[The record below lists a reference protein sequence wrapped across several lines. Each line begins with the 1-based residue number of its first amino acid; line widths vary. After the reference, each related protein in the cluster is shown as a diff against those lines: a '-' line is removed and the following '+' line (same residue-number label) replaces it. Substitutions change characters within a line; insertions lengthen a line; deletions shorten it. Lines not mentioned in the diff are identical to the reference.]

1 MAEAIS
7 ETYMVKTPNP
17 ITHEKFDAALFD
29 LDGVITDSATI
40 HASCWKL
47 TFDEFLKNFAEKTG
61 SEFRPFDPESDYLL
75 YVDGKPRYQGVRD
88 FLASRNISLEEGQP
102 DSPSS
107 QESIYGIGNRK
118 NELVTTAIKNGRVK
132 VYQSSVKFVEHIIQ
146 TGIRTAIVSSSRNCK
161 AVLDSVGIACL
172 FPVRVDGRTAAEK
185 GLEGKPSPE
194 YFLEAA
200 DLLEVRPDR
209 AAVIEDAISGVQAGR
224 NGKFGLVI
232 GIARKG
238 NEDELL
244 RNGADIVVRDL
255 GEFTL

>member
-1 MAEAIS
+1 
-7 ETYMVKTPNP
+7 MVKTPNP

-47 TFDEFLKNFAEKTG
+47 TFDEFLKNFAERTG

-88 FLASRNISLEEGQP
+88 FLTSRKITLDEGLP
-102 DSPSS
+102 DSPTS

-118 NELVTTAIKNGRVK
+118 NELVTGAIKSGRVK
-132 VYQSSVKFVEHIIQ
+132 VYQSSVKFVKHIIQ
-146 TGIRTAIVSSSRNCK
+146 AGIKTAIVSSSRNCK
-161 AVLDSVGIACL
+161 AVLDSVGITYL
-172 FPVRVDGRTAAEK
+172 FSVRVDGQTAAEK
-185 GLEGKPSPE
+185 RLEGKPSPE
-194 YFLEAA
+194 PYLEAA

-209 AAVIEDAISGVQAGR
+209 AVVIEDAISGVQAGR

-238 NEDELL
+238 NEHELL
-244 RNGADIVVRDL
+244 HNGADMVVRDL
-255 GEFTL
+255 GEFIL